1 VYQVCEA
8 LVAVVERGSDCRL
21 AASGSVLS
29 PFGQRH
35 VSLVAVALLAA
46 GEDVA
51 DVVASASTDW
61 DYVVRFG
68 LRYVLIAV
76 GAAPV

>member
-1 VYQVCEA
+1 VLESLIFKA
-8 LVAVVERGSDCRL
+8 ELSAHWRL
-21 AASGSVLS
+21 AAALSVGS
-29 PFGQRH
+29 PFSEGH
-35 VSLVAVALLAA
+35 ISLVAVASLAA
-46 GEDVA
+46 GKDIA

-61 DYVVRFG
+61 YNVVRFG